1 MVQGSAHLL
10 AKNHLISRKTC
21 CSMYCIVNSKSSLL
35 QNSIPI
41 IQHRA
46 NSTTQNLLH
55 RAVEPLRLPISLRMI
70 RTWHCNFTIQQTH
83 KRCPKPRSEPWIPIT
98 NDLAWHSKP
107 TNPILKKQCSHLRGC
122 HSINSRYKNNIL
134 GIPVNN
140 SKDPSEPTL
149 SLRQLENK
157 VHGYLLKRLC
167 WNIQR
172 LQ

>member
-1 MVQGSAHLL
+1 MSDVQNPEVNLGSLSLMILL
-10 AKNHLISRKTC
+10 G
-21 CSMYCIVNSKSSLL
+21 
-35 QNSIPI
+35 
-41 IQHRA
+41 
-46 NSTTQNLLH
+46 
-55 RAVEPLRLPISLRMI
+55 
-70 RTWHCNFTIQQTH
+70 
-83 KRCPKPRSEPWIPIT
+83 
-98 NDLAWHSKP
+98 
-107 TNPILKKQCSHLRGC
+107 ILKKQCSHLRGC
-122 HSINSRYKNNIL
+122 HNINSRYKNNIL